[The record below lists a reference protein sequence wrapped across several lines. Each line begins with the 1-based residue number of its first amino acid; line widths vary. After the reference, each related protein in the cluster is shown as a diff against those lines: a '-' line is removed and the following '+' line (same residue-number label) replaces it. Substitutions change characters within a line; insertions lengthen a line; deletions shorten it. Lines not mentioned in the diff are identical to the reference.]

1 MQQPTGISAYTQ
13 NILPSLASLEPTLLT
28 SALITDYNSYQIPN
42 RLSPDH
48 GTIAHLRRLWW
59 TQQQLPKIYKRLDAA
74 LLFSPI
80 PEAPL
85 YSSCRYVVT
94 VHDLIPLRY
103 PKRFSPLT
111 PYFRFYIPQ
120 VLYQAEHIICNSQA
134 TADDMIHFWG
144 IPARKITP
152 ILLAYD
158 QQHFFPS
165 PSSRLHPNET
175 LTPATSIKHQPCQY
189 FLHLGRPDPH
199 KNVGRLI
206 AAFAKVSA
214 TDNEL
219 WLIGPPDPR
228 YTPQLQQQ
236 AAELGVRDRV
246 RFLNYI
252 PYDQLPDVIRGAT
265 ALVFPSLWEGFGL
278 PVLEAMGCGT
288 PVITSNCSSLPEVA
302 GDAAILIDP
311 MDTNEIASAM
321 TTLAQDSKLQAKMRE
336 QGLKRAAQ
344 FSWEKTGQATVEV
357 LQKFL

>member
-1 MQQPTGISAYTQ
+1 VFKTLLINCSFLIKEPTGISAYTQ
-13 NILPSLASLEPTLLT
+13 NILPSLFFFQPILLASNP
-28 SALITDYNSYQIPN
+28 ITNYYHYQIPE
-42 RLSPDH
+42 RLNPDY
-48 GTIAHLRRLWW
+48 GTIAHFRRLGW

-111 PYFRFYIPQ
+111 PYFRLYIPQ
-120 VLYQAEHIICNSQA
+120 VLNQAKHIICNSQA

-175 LTPATSIKHQPCQY
+175 LTPATSIKNQPCRY

-206 AAFAKVSA
+206 AAFAKVPA

-219 WLIGPPDPR
+219 WLIGPPRSPR
-228 YTPQLQQQ
+228 SPLYTKITATGGRIRCARSRSFSQLH
-236 AAELGVRDRV
+236 
-246 RFLNYI
+246 
-252 PYDQLPDVIRGAT
+252 
-265 ALVFPSLWEGFGL
+265 SLR
-278 PVLEAMGCGT
+278 PT
-288 PVITSNCSSLPEVA
+288 P
-302 GDAAILIDP
+302 
-311 MDTNEIASAM
+311 
-321 TTLAQDSKLQAKMRE
+321 
-336 QGLKRAAQ
+336 
-344 FSWEKTGQATVEV
+344 
-357 LQKFL
+357 